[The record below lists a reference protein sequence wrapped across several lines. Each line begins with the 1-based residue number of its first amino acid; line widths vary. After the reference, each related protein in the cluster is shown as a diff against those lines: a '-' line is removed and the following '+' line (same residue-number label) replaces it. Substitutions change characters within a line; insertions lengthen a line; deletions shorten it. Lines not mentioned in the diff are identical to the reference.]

1 MILIV
6 NIVMDLKTAF
16 IKNPLQLIKKDLSM
30 VVVIYDKNWSYGWR
44 FNWQE
49 HGVADTAEAWVLYY
63 FKR

>member
-6 NIVMDLKTAF
+6 NIVMDLKTVF
-16 IKNPLQLIKKDLSM
+16 IKNSLQLIKKDLSM
-30 VVVIYDKNWSYGWR
+30 VVVIYDKNWSDGWR

-49 HGVADTAEAWVLYY
+49 HSIANIAKVRVLYD